1 MRIDEFLISRYGP
14 LKETKRIRLG
24 AFTLFYGP
32 NENGKTLTIDA
43 ILKFLFGKDVKT
55 FEKIHRVEE
64 EPHGYVI
71 IRKKNHTLKFPEKG
85 GLADLAGIK
94 PEDARNIFVIRD
106 SDLALYKES
115 QHYRSLTDKLTG
127 MRTRQIEDII
137 DRLLDIGKV
146 TESGLFSNREEKVR
160 ERMRQAEDL
169 LKKIQEKK
177 KEIPLDKV
185 NAQEK
190 ELAALAA
197 SIREVQDKIEL
208 YSQAEKREY
217 YQKGKEAL
225 ALLKESRRGL
235 DATDIFQEEKA
246 QKWVEYERDIQRE
259 TERKNQLKQ
268 ELEHEILEKKS
279 LEDTVSQLKGEFDL
293 LDRTHNYIEQ
303 NIKPEIKN
311 FAEEAKKIKE
321 MGMKDPFFSRASAAL
336 FAVAVLSMLAVILR
350 IETFIFLPV
359 MGLAF
364 IGLIG
369 FGVYKYFFVRKRSKL
384 TAWFESIKLDL
395 NKNKISGDSI
405 EELHVSIQEFEDRWF
420 IKKRQLED
428 KQNKLRLQQSRI
440 SDLQNNDLPQAESM
454 IRNAAGSIQK
464 IKDKTGIKSLSEYRE
479 KIKERENKRHSIQN
493 QIRILTDRFG
503 RDFDNLAENIRE
515 WEKDIL
521 RLEPY
526 RESAL
531 NIEYRQEDYDR
542 LKQQKNELEIN
553 RQSLESQIQEFQK
566 KLSEIETEA
575 NRILGPDIPEYLPCK
590 TSVDL
595 KEIEKQVQHF
605 RSSHNERKKIIQKAK
620 SVFEKIKL
628 EEEEK
633 ITRLFGKDS
642 TVSQRFV
649 RITGGLY
656 QEVNFD
662 PEKKKVVVTNKQN
675 DILDAEKLSG
685 GAYDQL
691 YLSIRL
697 GLGESLLADGQPGFF
712 ILDDPFIKADSP
724 RLREQMAV
732 LKQISAEG
740 WQILYFSAK
749 EEVKQVL
756 DKDIRAGKVD
766 LVSLPGLT

>member
-14 LKETKRIRLG
+14 LKESGRIRPG

-43 ILKFLFGKDVKT
+43 ILKFLFGKDVKE

-71 IRKKNHTLKFPEKG
+71 IRKNHLTLKFPEKG
-85 GLADLAGIK
+85 GFTDLTGIK
-94 PEDARNIFVIRD
+94 PEDARNIFIIRD
-106 SDLALYKES
+106 SDLALYEES

-160 ERMRQAEDL
+160 ERMRRAEDL
-169 LKKIQEKK
+169 LEKIKEKK
-177 KEIPLDKV
+177 KEIPLDKM

-190 ELAALAA
+190 ELAALAE
-197 SIREVQDKIEL
+197 SIREVQDKIDL

-217 YQKGKEAL
+217 YQKGKAAL
-225 ALLKESRRGL
+225 ALLKEARRGL
-235 DATDIFQEEKA
+235 DAMDIFQEDEA

-268 ELEHEILEKKS
+268 ELEHEIHEKKS
-279 LEDTVSQLKGEFDL
+279 LEDTISQLEGEFDL
-293 LDRTHNYIEQ
+293 LDGTHNHIEQ
-303 NIKPEIKN
+303 NIKPEMKSL
-311 FAEEAKKIKE
+311 AEEDRKIREMGIKE
-321 MGMKDPFFSRASAAL
+321 RLFSRASAAL
-336 FAVAVLSMLAVILR
+336 FIVAVLSMLAVILR
-350 IETFIFLPV
+350 IEKIIFLPV

-364 IGLIG
+364 IGFIG
-369 FGVYKYFFVRKRSKL
+369 FGAYKFCLVRRRSRL
-384 TAWFESIKLDL
+384 TGWFRSIKLGL
-395 NKNKISGDSI
+395 NKHNICGDSI
-405 EELHVSIQEFEDRWF
+405 EELYVSIQEFEDRWYM
-420 IKKRQLED
+420 KKRQLED

-440 SDLQNNDLPQAESM
+440 SDLQNNDLPRAEHI

-464 IKDKTGIKSLSEYRE
+464 IKDKTGMKSLSEYRK
-479 KIKERENKRHSIQN
+479 KIKERENKRNTIQN
-493 QIRILTDRFG
+493 QIRVLADRFG

-542 LKQQKNELEIN
+542 LKQQKSELEVN
-553 RQSLESQIQEFQK
+553 KQSLENQIQEFQK

-575 NRILGPDIPEYLPCK
+575 NRILGPDISEYLPCK

-595 KEIEKQVQHF
+595 KEIEKQVQNF
-605 RSSHNERKKIIQKAK
+605 MSSHNERKEIIQKAK

-633 ITRLFGKDS
+633 VTQLFGKDS
-642 TVSQRFV
+642 AVSQRFV

-662 PEKKKVVVTNKQN
+662 PEKKKVVITNKQN

-697 GLGESLLADGQPGFF
+697 GLGESLLSDGEPGFF
-712 ILDDPFIKADSP
+712 ILDDPFIKADSI
-724 RLREQMAV
+724 RLQEQMAV
-732 LKQISAEG
+732 LKQIAGDG

-749 EEVKQVL
+749 EEVKHVL
-756 DKDIRAGKVD
+756 DKDIQAGTVD
-766 LVSLPGLT
+766 LFSLPGLT

>member
-14 LKETKRIRLG
+14 LKETKRIRPG
-24 AFTLFYGP
+24 DFTLFYGP

-43 ILKFLFGKDVKT
+43 ILKFLFGKNVKT

-64 EPHGYVI
+64 EPHGYII
-71 IRKKNHTLKFPEKG
+71 IRKNNHTLKFPEKG
-85 GLADLAGIK
+85 GLTDLTGIK

-137 DRLLDIGKV
+137 DRLLDIGQV
-146 TESGLFSNREEKVR
+146 TESGLFTNREEKIR

-169 LKKIQEKK
+169 LEEIRQKK
-177 KEIPLDKV
+177 KEIQLEKV
-185 NAQEK
+185 NAQER
-190 ELAALAA
+190 ELAALTA
-197 SIREVQDKIEL
+197 SIHEVQDKIEL
-208 YSQAEKREY
+208 YSQAEKREH
-217 YQKGKEAL
+217 YQKGKQAL
-225 ALLKESRRGL
+225 ALLKEARLGL
-235 DATDIFQEEKA
+235 DAMDIFQEEEA
-246 QKWVEYERDIQRE
+246 QNWLKYERDIQNE
-259 TERKNQLKQ
+259 TKRKNQLNQ
-268 ELEHEILEKKS
+268 ELKQEILEKKS
-279 LEDTVSQLKGEFDL
+279 LEDTVSQLKREFDL
-293 LDRTHNYIEQ
+293 LDRTYNQIEQ

-311 FAEEAKKIKE
+311 FAAEDRKTQEMRMKE
-321 MGMKDPFFSRASAAL
+321 RLFSRASAAL
-336 FAVAVLSMLAVILR
+336 FAVAVLSMLAVILG
-350 IETFIFLPV
+350 IEKIIFLPL

-364 IGLIG
+364 IGFIG
-369 FGVYKYFFVRKRSKL
+369 FGAYKFVFVKKRSKL
-384 TAWFESIKLDL
+384 AAWFESIKLDL
-395 NKNKISGDSI
+395 NKHKISGDNI
-405 EELHVSIQEFEDRWF
+405 EELYISIQEFEERWY

-428 KQNKLRLQQSRI
+428 KQNQLRLQQSRI
-440 SDLQNNDLPQAESM
+440 SDLQNNDLPQAENI

-464 IKDKTGIKSLSEYRE
+464 IKDKTGMKSLSEYRE
-479 KIKERENKRHSIQN
+479 KIKERGKKHNTIQN

-503 RDFDNLAENIRE
+503 KDFDKLAENIRE

-521 RLEPY
+521 RLQPY

-542 LKQQKNELEIN
+542 LKQQKYDLEIN
-553 RQSLESQIQEFQK
+553 KQSLESQNQEFQK

-595 KEIEKQVQHF
+595 KEIEKQIQNF
-605 RSSHNERKKIIQKAK
+605 ISSHNERKEIIQKAK
-620 SVFEKIKL
+620 KIFEKIKL
-628 EEEEK
+628 DEEEK
-633 ITRLFGKDS
+633 ITRLFGRES
-642 TVSQRFV
+642 SVSKYLV
-649 RITGGLY
+649 RITCGLY

-662 PEKKKVVVTNKQN
+662 PELKKVVVTNKQN
-675 DILDAEKLSG
+675 AILDAEKLSG

-697 GLGESLLADGQPGFF
+697 GLGENLLSKRQPGFF
-712 ILDDPFIKADSP
+712 ILDDPFIKADP
-724 RLREQMAV
+724 VRLREQMAV
-732 LKQISAEG
+732 LKHIAGDG

-749 EEVKQVL
+749 EEVKHVL
-756 DKDIRAGKVD
+756 DKDIQAGTVD

>member
-14 LKETKRIRLG
+14 LKETKRIRPG
-24 AFTLFYGP
+24 DFTLFYGP

-43 ILKFLFGKDVKT
+43 ILKFLFGKNVKE

-64 EPHGYVI
+64 EPHGYII
-71 IRKKNHTLKFPEKG
+71 IREHNHTLKFPEKG
-85 GLADLAGIK
+85 GLTDLTGIK

-137 DRLLDIGKV
+137 DRLLDIGRV
-146 TESGLFSNREEKVR
+146 TESGLFSNREEKIR
-160 ERMRQAEDL
+160 ERMRLAEDL
-169 LKKIQEKK
+169 LEKIQHKK
-177 KEIPLDKV
+177 KEIQLEKV
-185 NAQEK
+185 NARER

-197 SIREVQDKIEL
+197 SIREVQDKIDL

-217 YQKGKEAL
+217 YQKGKQAL
-225 ALLKESRRGL
+225 ALLKEARRGL
-235 DATDIFQEEKA
+235 DAMDIFQEEET
-246 QKWVEYERDIQRE
+246 QNWVEYERDIQRE

-279 LEDTVSQLKGEFDL
+279 LETAVSQLKGEFDL
-293 LDRTHNYIEQ
+293 LDRTQTHIEQ
-303 NIKPEIKN
+303 NIKPELKD
-311 FAEEAKKIKE
+311 FAEEDRKIQE
-321 MGMKDPFFSRASAAL
+321 MGMKERFFSRASAAL
-336 FAVAVLSMLAVILR
+336 FAVSVLSMLAVILR
-350 IETFIFLPV
+350 IEEIIFLPV
-359 MGLAF
+359 MVLAF

-369 FGVYKYFFVRKRSKL
+369 SGVYKYFFFKKRSKL
-384 TAWFESIKLDL
+384 AVWVESIKLNL
-395 NKNKISGDSI
+395 KKHKISGDNI
-405 EELHVSIQEFEDRWF
+405 EELHVSIQEFEDRWY

-428 KQNKLRLQQSRI
+428 KQNQLRLQQSRI
-440 SDLQNNDLPQAESM
+440 SDLQNNDLPQAENI

-479 KIKERENKRHSIQN
+479 KIKERDNKRNAIQN

-503 RDFDNLAENIRE
+503 RDFDTLAENIRE
-515 WEKDIL
+515 WERDIL

-526 RESAL
+526 KESAL
-531 NIEYRQEDYDR
+531 NIEYRQEDHDR
-542 LKQQKNELEIN
+542 FKQQKNELELN
-553 RQSLESQIQEFQK
+553 RQSLESHILEFQK

-575 NRILGPDIPEYLPCK
+575 NRILGPDTPEYLPCK
-590 TSVDL
+590 TSVDV
-595 KEIEKQVQHF
+595 KEIENQIQNF
-605 RSSHNERKKIIQKAK
+605 ISSHNERKEIIQKAK
-620 SVFEKIKL
+620 KVFEKIKL

-633 ITRLFGKDS
+633 VTRLFGKDS
-642 TVSQRFV
+642 AVSKHFV

-675 DILDAEKLSG
+675 DILNAEKLSG

-697 GLGESLLADGQPGFF
+697 GLGESLLSKKQPGFF
-712 ILDDPFIKADSP
+712 ILDDPFIKADSA
-724 RLREQMAV
+724 RLQEQVAV
-732 LKQISAEG
+732 LKQIACDG

-749 EEVKQVL
+749 EEVKHVL